1 MTDPHV
7 ETQDPTESYQSHG
20 YPLYLKLLFVVLII
34 WGVLFAGYYLM
45 AGYDSEA
52 EFDQAAK
59 TAAQPAVVAVAA
71 EQQPLD
77 AAAGEELYA
86 KRCRACHGAKG
97 KGGVGPDLTRQKY
110 LFGRE
115 PEAVVQSIGDGR
127 PGGMPAFKTQL
138 SAAEISALTEY
149 ILALP

>member
-7 ETQDPTESYQSHG
+7 ETQDPTEGYQEHG
-20 YPLYLKLLFVVLII
+20 YPLYLKLLFLVLIV
-34 WGVLFAGYYLM
+34 WGVLFSGYYLLT
-45 AGYDSEA
+45 GYNSEA
-52 EFDQAAK
+52 EFDRATEAAAQTPAVAQAAEI
-59 TAAQPAVVAVAA
+59 V
-71 EQQPLD
+71 PLD

-110 LFGRE
+110 VFGRG
-115 PEAVVQSIGDGR
+115 PDTVMKSISDGR

-138 SAAEISALTEY
+138 SAAEIQALAEY